1 MTDLSRLSIN
11 QETIKQWSL
20 PELAEGCVKA
30 GIDKVGL
37 WRAPVQEYGVE
48 RTAQLLTD
56 AGIFVTSLCRGGFFT
71 ALDPAERARALDD
84 NRAAIDEAAA
94 LSTDTLVLV
103 SGGLPAGSRDLPGA
117 RERIAEALAELGPY
131 AQEQGVRLAIEPLH
145 PMFAS
150 DRCVVSTLSQALDIA
165 ERFPAEQ
172 VGVVVDTYHI
182 WWDDQAAAQIA
193 RAGAG
198 GRIHSFQLADWIT
211 RSRRAYWSDGAN
223 SATEA
228 STSAHSARW
237 SRPPASPGRSR
248 WRSSTRACGRGTA
261 PKFWRRSRPGTSS
274 TPAESGCEAAGQ
286 RDRKGVQP
294 FGGLPGRILRRALP
308 GRDPG
313 GSGSPDEGGESER
326 GPVLDRAPFRL
337 TGPDSLASRNRPAW
351 TEPVRQPSWIGF
363 GAG

>member
-1 MTDLSRLSIN
+1 MTDVSRLSIN

-20 PELAEGCVKA
+20 PELTEGCVKA

-37 WRAPVQEYGVE
+37 WRGPVQEYGVE
-48 RTAQLLTD
+48 RTAQLLKV
-56 AGIFVTSLCRGGFFT
+56 AGLTVTSLCRGGFFT

-103 SGGLPAGSRDLPGA
+103 SGGLPSGSRDLHGA
-117 RERIAEALAELGPY
+117 RERVAEALAELGPY
-131 AQEQGVRLAIEPLH
+131 AQERGVRLAIEPLH

-193 RAGAG
+193 RAGEG

-211 RSRRAYWSDGAN
+211 PLPAGVLLGRGQLGDGSVDFRAFRAMVEATGFDGPIEVEIFNEDLWARDGAEVL
-223 SATEA
+223 AEVA
-228 STSAHSARW
+228 ARYVEH
-237 SRPPASPGRSR
+237 
-248 WRSSTRACGRGTA
+248 AC
-261 PKFWRRSRPGTSS
+261 
-274 TPAESGCEAAGQ
+274 
-286 RDRKGVQP
+286 
-294 FGGLPGRILRRALP
+294 
-308 GRDPG
+308 
-313 GSGSPDEGGESER
+313 
-326 GPVLDRAPFRL
+326 
-337 TGPDSLASRNRPAW
+337 
-351 TEPVRQPSWIGF
+351 
-363 GAG
+363 

>member
-20 PELAEGCVKA
+20 PELTEGCVKA

-37 WRAPVQEYGVE
+37 WRAPVQDYGVE
-48 RTAQLLTD
+48 RTAQLLAD
-56 AGIFVTSLCRGGFFT
+56 AGISVTSLCRGGFFT

-103 SGGLPAGSRDLPGA
+103 SGGLPAGSRDLHGA
-117 RERIAEALAELGPY
+117 RGRIAEALAELGLY
-131 AQEQGVRLAIEPLH
+131 AQERGVRLAIEPLH

-211 RSRRAYWSDGAN
+211 PLPAGVLVGRGQLGDGSVDFRAFREMVEATGFTGPIEVEIFNEGLWARDGAEVL
-223 SATEA
+223 AEVA
-228 STSAHSARW
+228 ARFVEH
-237 SRPPASPGRSR
+237 
-248 WRSSTRACGRGTA
+248 AC
-261 PKFWRRSRPGTSS
+261 
-274 TPAESGCEAAGQ
+274 
-286 RDRKGVQP
+286 
-294 FGGLPGRILRRALP
+294 
-308 GRDPG
+308 
-313 GSGSPDEGGESER
+313 
-326 GPVLDRAPFRL
+326 
-337 TGPDSLASRNRPAW
+337 
-351 TEPVRQPSWIGF
+351 
-363 GAG
+363 